1 MYKKRLD
8 LSGVTG
14 GYLVIDRNVFVLGTK
29 PVTIGRHLENDCV
42 INEPHISRQH
52 AKIEYEHG
60 KYVLY
65 DLDSSSG
72 TFINNKKIACQ
83 ELNNG
88 DIILLGNYPMMF
100 MFDEISMFEK
110 HSTDTKTLS

>member
-8 LSGVTG
+8 LSGVKG
-14 GYLVIDRNVFVLGTK
+14 GYLVIDRNVFVLGPK
-29 PVTIGRHLENDCV
+29 SVTIGRHLENDCV

-52 AKIEYEHG
+52 AKIEYENS

-72 TFINNKKIACQ
+72 TFINNKKIVCQ
-83 ELNNG
+83 ELING
-88 DIILLGNYPMMF
+88 DIILLGDYPMMF
-100 MFDEISMFEK
+100 LFDDIGKLQK
-110 HSTDTKTLS
+110 HNTDTKTLS